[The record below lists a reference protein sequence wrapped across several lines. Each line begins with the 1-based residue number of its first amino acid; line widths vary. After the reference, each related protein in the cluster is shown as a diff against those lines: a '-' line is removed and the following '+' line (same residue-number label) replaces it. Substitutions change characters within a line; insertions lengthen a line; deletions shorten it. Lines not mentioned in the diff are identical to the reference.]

1 MSLLLEIELFDASH
15 GSLSHSPPPAYS
27 PAAVATH
34 FSPPSLS
41 VSKDSAFPAM
51 MSYSSQPESPSLP
64 QKVGDASKLA
74 AGSSAAAT
82 MKEPLSPTPAK
93 LYKLDDFKDLTYQG
107 ILLCIYIILPVH
119 FISDLPLCKNYVY
132 IYYMVFTTALIFV
145 FISAQHNCIYIYIY
159 I

>member
-27 PAAVATH
+27 PAVATH
-34 FSPPSLS
+34 FSPSLS
-41 VSKDSAFPAM
+41 VSKDSSFPAM

-82 MKEPLSPTPAK
+82 MKESLSPTPVK

-107 ILLCIYIILPVH
+107 ILLCTYIILPVH
-119 FISDLPLCKNYVY
+119 LISDLPLCKNYVY
-132 IYYMVFTTALIFV
+132 IYIYVWFLP
-145 FISAQHNCIYIYIY
+145 QH
-159 I
+159 